1 MGPHPAMQENEAPSA
16 DGQSPRRID
25 ATFRNG
31 SVTAVG
37 IVLGFS
43 LGFLSQ
49 WAANPIAWSRV
60 DILAAI
66 PLVAGIA
73 LQGKAFADLLS
84 IRSLVLDNYERAR
97 VMFLGGL
104 ALVAFGIAV
113 AMLLD
118 ILGLGPRTLSP

>member
-1 MGPHPAMQENEAPSA
+1 MQEHDNSRANGA
-16 DGQSPRRID
+16 GDGRID

-49 WAANPIAWSRV
+49 WASNPIAWSRV
-60 DILAAI
+60 DIVAAL
-66 PLVAGIA
+66 PLIAGTA

-84 IRSLVLDNYERAR
+84 IRSLNLSNYERAR
-97 VMFLGGL
+97 TTFLIGLGL
-104 ALVAFGIAV
+104 AAMGIAL
-113 AMLLD
+113 AILLD
-118 ILGLGPRTLSP
+118 ILGLGPRTLALPAPSR

>member
-1 MGPHPAMQENEAPSA
+1 MSDLPSA
-16 DGQSPRRID
+16 EPKRELHID

-49 WAANPIAWSRV
+49 WAANPIAWSPV
-60 DILAAI
+60 DILAALPI
-66 PLVAGIA
+66 IAGIA

-84 IRSLVLDNYERAR
+84 VQSLQLDRYERAR
-97 VMFLGGL
+97 RTFLLGL
-104 ALVAFGIAV
+104 ALAACGVVVAI
-113 AMLLD
+113 MLD
-118 ILGLGPRTLSP
+118 ILGLGPRTLAP

>member
-1 MGPHPAMQENEAPSA
+1 MQEQEAPPA
-16 DGQSPRRID
+16 DRQTPQRID

-49 WAANPIAWSRV
+49 WAANPIAWSRI

-66 PLVAGIA
+66 PLVAGIV

-84 IRSLVLDNYERAR
+84 IRSLILDNYERAR

-113 AMLLD
+113 AMVLD

>member
-1 MGPHPAMQENEAPSA
+1 MQEQETPPAA
-16 DGQSPRRID
+16 DPNPQRID

-49 WAANPIAWSRV
+49 WASNPIAWSRV

-66 PLVAGIA
+66 PLVAGIV

-84 IRSLVLDNYERAR
+84 IRSLILDNYERAR

-104 ALVAFGIAV
+104 ALVAIGIAV

-118 ILGLGPRTLSP
+118 MLGLGPRTLSP

>member
-1 MGPHPAMQENEAPSA
+1 MQEHEVPSA
-16 DGQSPRRID
+16 ADESKQRID

-49 WAANPIAWSRV
+49 WASNPIAWSKV
-60 DILAAI
+60 DIVAALPI
-66 PLVAGIA
+66 IAGIA

-84 IRSLVLDNYERAR
+84 IQSLILENYERAR
-97 VMFLGGL
+97 TIFLIGL
-104 ALVAFGIAV
+104 ALVATGV
-113 AMLLD
+113 ALAILLD
-118 ILGLGPRTLSP
+118 ILGLGPRTLSS